1 MRRTMLRLLVM
12 YLTFLIAFGKYS
24 TAGACPAKDHPTFKV
39 EIAPG
44 LASEH
49 GSGRLIVVRYAG
61 LGDRSSQYATR
72 GMGDPGRAQVGYP
85 GIGYVPAGSC
95 RIAA

>member
-49 GSGRLIVVRYAG
+49 GSGRLIRIEFNRLLWRQVV
-61 LGDRSSQYATR
+61 DFF
-72 GMGDPGRAQVGYP
+72 
-85 GIGYVPAGSC
+85 
-95 RIAA
+95 AA